1 MKARLIVF
9 GLIVITGIV
18 IAGVINMNHF
28 SDDPESTYNRSLNNR
43 LKIINPADVNPLLV
57 DSSMHDI
64 NTDHTIADFS
74 FSNQLGKTITKKN
87 VKGKIF
93 VVNFFFTTCGG
104 ICPVMTK
111 QLQRVQE
118 EFISDPNFMILSHTV
133 NPSIDTVETMF
144 KYAERFDVD
153 SNKWWLLTGTKHDLY
168 VMARKS
174 YLVVPD
180 EADPNFDHG
189 EESDFIHTE
198 NFALIDP
205 DGRIRG
211 MYDGTLTDDVNELI
225 LDVYDLKKE
234 YKLD

>member
-9 GLIVITGIV
+9 GLIVVTGIIV
-18 IAGVINMNHF
+18 AGVINMNYY
-28 SDDPESTYNRSLNNR
+28 SDDPESANNRSLNNR
-43 LKIINPADVNPLLV
+43 LKIINPSDVNPLLV
-57 DSSMHDI
+57 DSSI
-64 NTDHTIADFS
+64 QSVNKDHTINDFS
-74 FSNQLGKTITKKN
+74 FFNQLGETVTKKD

-111 QLQRVQE
+111 QLQRVQQ
-118 EFISDPNFMILSHTV
+118 EFISDPDFMILSHTV
-133 NPSIDTVETMF
+133 NPSIDSVETMY
-144 KYAERFDVD
+144 KYAQRFDVD
-153 SNKWWLLTGTKHDLY
+153 ESKWWLLTGTKHDLY
-168 VMARKS
+168 IMARKS

-180 EADPNFDHG
+180 EFDPNFDHG
-189 EESDFIHTE
+189 DESDFIHTE